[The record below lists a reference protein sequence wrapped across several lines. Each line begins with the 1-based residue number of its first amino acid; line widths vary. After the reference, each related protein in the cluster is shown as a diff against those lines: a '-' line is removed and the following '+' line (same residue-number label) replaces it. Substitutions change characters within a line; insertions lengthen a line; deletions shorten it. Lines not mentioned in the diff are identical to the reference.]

1 MAAPAFSNR
10 AQNPYNHLL
19 YSAMQEQGVEVAEF
33 SKRQLLGQ
41 HFDVCHLHWPD
52 QIFNDWNGLRAAARF
67 IWLCLILGLARR
79 RGTKVFW
86 TIHNVIPHENRHRL
100 SSRCGLRCLA
110 RLVDGWFSLSHS
122 GHDIAEQALPGLA
135 NKPGFVVP
143 HGHYLKAYPDNKS
156 REESRNELGIRPDA
170 RVTCFFGQIR
180 AYKNVPALMK
190 AFAVSG
196 DAQDVLLIAGHPRNQ
211 RIAREL
217 ADLAGNDPRVLLRPH
232 FVPSDE
238 TQLYFRAADLI
249 VLPYHEVLNSGSA
262 LLALSFGCPVLV
274 PVAGALQELAEWAG
288 DDWVMT
294 YEGELTPALL
304 EAALKRVTSVH
315 RPARPARIS
324 DLDWSNIA
332 TKTVAAY
339 RAVLHAAADSLPI
352 QQPLTGPT

>member
-1 MAAPAFSNR
+1 
-10 AQNPYNHLL
+10 
-19 YSAMQEQGVEVAEF
+19 
-33 SKRQLLGQ
+33 
-41 HFDVCHLHWPD
+41 
-52 QIFNDWNGLRAAARF
+52 
-67 IWLCLILGLARR
+67 
-79 RGTKVFW
+79 
-86 TIHNVIPHENRHRL
+86 
-100 SSRCGLRCLA
+100 
-110 RLVDGWFSLSHS
+110 
-122 GHDIAEQALPGLA
+122 
-135 NKPGFVVP
+135 
-143 HGHYLKAYPDNKS
+143 
-156 REESRNELGIRPDA
+156 
-170 RVTCFFGQIR
+170 
-180 AYKNVPALMK
+180 VPALMK

-304 EAALKRVTSVH
+304 EAALKRVTSAH